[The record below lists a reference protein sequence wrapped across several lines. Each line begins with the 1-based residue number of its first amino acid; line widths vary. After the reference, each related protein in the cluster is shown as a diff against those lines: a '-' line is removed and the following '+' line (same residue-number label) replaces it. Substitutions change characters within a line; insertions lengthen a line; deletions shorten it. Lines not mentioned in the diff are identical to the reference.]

1 MMRLSG
7 LDVDE
12 CPKFLSSK
20 TTERNH
26 SVYLQMSDIRLPFH
40 IEGTISYLP
49 TRRPLKVELK
59 ESEGK
64 YMILTPNKPEW
75 DPHTTMYRYQ
85 EPLMVDY
92 KGHIK

>member
-1 MMRLSG
+1 MY
-7 LDVDE
+7 
-12 CPKFLSSK
+12 FL
-20 TTERNH
+20 
-26 SVYLQMSDIRLPFH
+26 MSEIRLKFQL
-40 IEGTISYLP
+40 EGTISYIL
-49 TRRPLKVELK
+49 TRNPLKVELK